1 MDIAQPLPIV
11 PVDPLLHRQGW
22 RNAFRWRPLL
32 LVPLLLVLVYYAE
45 VLIENSQ
52 DTLEAEHF
60 ANQSETLHVAY
71 SQVLTGYER
80 SAQIIYDQVINQ
92 PEVLS
97 LYAQAYGASEAEQA
111 VLRQQLYDLLIDEY
125 RQLEGVNLRQ
135 LQFHLP
141 DNVSFLRIYRP
152 ETFGDDLT
160 DVRYTVMLA
169 NRDLVPVAGFEEG
182 RVYNGFRYVFPL
194 FHEGEH
200 IGSVE
205 TSVSFIVV
213 QQSIN
218 ESLPGGTTF
227 LLRSDIMQD
236 VVFAEEQDNYILS
249 DISDSYVY
257 DREVIDTYADDDMP
271 WATITAIN
279 AALPDDVRNKL
290 ERGED
295 VTTVVTLEEVT
306 YAITF
311 LSVRN
316 LQGDHAAYIA
326 SYHRDDFIPAT
337 RATFTISQTVIG
349 LAAVAAMI
357 FFWLLDRS
365 TTFIN
370 RQRTQLADQNVTLE
384 TTNKALDAARVQAE
398 AANQLKS
405 QFLANMSHEL
415 RTPLNAI
422 LNFSRFVSEGMMGD
436 VTPQQVETL
445 GKVNDNGKHLL
456 SLINDLLDISKIE
469 AGQLKL
475 FVEDDI
481 NLERDFAAVTDVA
494 RSLLADKPVEL
505 VTQLEPNLPLM
516 TGDRR
521 RIRQIMLNL
530 VGNACKF
537 TEQGSITISLKRD
550 GGEIVFS
557 VKDTGPGIAQED
569 HELIFQTF
577 RQTEHGVKQ
586 GGTGLGLPISR
597 RLAEIHGGSL
607 MLESTVGSGA
617 LFTVRLP
624 IASKVLIALKH
635 TQDAL
640 VPA

>member
-1 MDIAQPLPIV
+1 MDIAHPLPAV
-11 PVDPLLHRQGW
+11 PQPRRQGW

-32 LVPLLLVLVYYAE
+32 LVPLLIVLVYYAE

-52 DTLEAEHF
+52 DALETEHF
-60 ANQSETLHVAY
+60 TNQSETLNVAY

-92 PEVLS
+92 PDVLS
-97 LYAQAYGASEAEQA
+97 LYAHAYGASEAEQA
-111 VLRQQLYDLLIDEY
+111 VIRQQLYDLLIDEY
-125 RQLEGVNLRQ
+125 RQLESLNLRQ

-141 DNVSFLRIYRP
+141 DNVSFLRMYRP
-152 ETFGDDLT
+152 ESFGDDLT

-169 NRDLVPVAGFEEG
+169 NRDLVPVSGFEEG
-182 RVYNGFRYVFPL
+182 RTYNGFRYVFPL
-194 FHEGEH
+194 SYEGEH

-236 VVFAEEQDNYILS
+236 VVFAEEQDNYVLS

-279 AALPDDVRNKL
+279 AVLPDEVLSQL
-290 ERGED
+290 ERGEN
-295 VTTVVTLEEVT
+295 VTTVVTLEDVT

-326 SYHRDDFIPAT
+326 SYRRDDFIPTT
-337 RATFTISQTVIG
+337 RSTFTISQTVIG
-349 LAAVAAMI
+349 LAAIAAII

-370 RQRTQLADQNVTLE
+370 RQRIQLADQNVTLE

-398 AANQLKS
+398 VANQLKS

-505 VTQLEPNLPLM
+505 VTRIDPNLPLM

-550 GGEIVFS
+550 GDEIVFS
-557 VKDTGPGIAQED
+557 VKDTGPGIAPED
-569 HELIFQTF
+569 HEFIFQTF
-577 RQTEHGVKQ
+577 RQTDHGVKQ

-607 MLESTVGSGA
+607 ILESTPGSGA

-624 IASKVLIALKH
+624 ITSQALAAMKH
-635 TQDAL
+635 AQDVL

>member
-1 MDIAQPLPIV
+1 MNIANTLPITA
-11 PVDPLLHRQGW
+11 PVQPTVRRAPQRIL
-22 RNAFRWRPLL
+22 RWRPLL
-32 LVPLLLVLVYYAE
+32 LIPLLLILVFYTE
-45 VLIENSQ
+45 TLIESSQ
-52 DTLEAEHF
+52 EQLEGEHF
-60 ANQSETLHVAY
+60 ANQTDNLRIAY

-80 SAQIIYDQVINQ
+80 SAQIIYNEVINQ
-92 PEVLS
+92 PDVLA
-97 LYAQAYGASEAEQA
+97 LFAQAYGATEAEQA
-111 VLRQQLYDLLIDEY
+111 VIRQQLYDLLIDEY
-125 RQLEGVNLRQ
+125 QRLEGLNLRQ

-141 DNVSFLRIYRP
+141 DNVSFLRMYRP

-160 DVRYTVMLA
+160 DVRYTVMTA

-194 FHEGEH
+194 FYEGEH

-205 TSVSFIVV
+205 TSVSFLVV
-213 QQSIN
+213 EQSLN
-218 ESLPGGTTF
+218 ESLSGGTTF
-227 LLRSDIMQD
+227 LLRRDIMQD
-236 VVFAEEQDNYILS
+236 VVFSEEQDNYVIS
-249 DISDSYVY
+249 DISDLYVY

-271 WATITAIN
+271 WETITAIN
-279 AALPDDVRNKL
+279 AALPADVI
-290 ERGED
+290 ERLNTGENIS
-295 VTTVVTLEEVT
+295 TVVEVNDVG

-311 LSVRN
+311 LAVHN
-316 LQGDHAAYIA
+316 LRGDHAAYIA
-326 SYHRDDFIPAT
+326 SYRYDDFIPSSRT
-337 RATFTISQTVIG
+337 TFTISQSVIG
-349 LAAVAAMI
+349 TAAVLAII

-365 TTFIN
+365 TTFVN
-370 RQRTQLADQNVTLE
+370 LQRNQLADQNVVLE
-384 TTNKALDAARVQAE
+384 TTNKALDSAREQAE
-398 AANQLKS
+398 TANQLKS

-422 LNFSRFVSEGMMGD
+422 LNFSRFVSEGMMGE

-481 NLERDFAAVTDVA
+481 DLEREFAAVTDVA
-494 RSLLADKPVEL
+494 RSLLADKPIEL
-505 VTQLEPNLPLM
+505 VTQIDPDLPLM

-537 TEQGSITISLKRD
+537 TEQGTVTISLKRD
-550 GGEIVFS
+550 ADSIVYT
-557 VKDTGPGIAQED
+557 VKDTGPGIAPED
-569 HELIFQTF
+569 HALIFETF
-577 RQTEHGVKQ
+577 RQTEHGGRQ

-607 MLESTVGSGA
+607 TMESALGSGA
-617 LFTVRLP
+617 VFIARLP
-624 IASKVLIALKH
+624 IESSALVAMKH
-635 TQDAL
+635 QQNAL

>member
-1 MDIAQPLPIV
+1 MNIANTLPITA
-11 PVDPLLHRQGW
+11 PVQPTVRRAPQRIL
-22 RNAFRWRPLL
+22 RWRPLL
-32 LVPLLLVLVYYAE
+32 LIPLLLILVFYTE
-45 VLIENSQ
+45 TLIESSQ
-52 DTLEAEHF
+52 EQLEGEHF
-60 ANQSETLHVAY
+60 ANQTDNLRIAY

-80 SAQIIYDQVINQ
+80 SAQIIYNEVINQ
-92 PEVLS
+92 PDVLA
-97 LYAQAYGASEAEQA
+97 LFAQAYGATEAEQA
-111 VLRQQLYDLLIDEY
+111 VIRQQLYDLLIDEY
-125 RQLEGVNLRQ
+125 QRLEGLNLRQ

-141 DNVSFLRIYRP
+141 DNVSFLRMYRP

-160 DVRYTVMLA
+160 DVRYTVMTA

-194 FHEGEH
+194 FYEGEH

-205 TSVSFIVV
+205 TSVSFLVV
-213 QQSIN
+213 EQSLN
-218 ESLPGGTTF
+218 ESLSGGTTF
-227 LLRSDIMQD
+227 LLRRDIMQD
-236 VVFAEEQDNYILS
+236 VVFSEEQDNYVIS
-249 DISDSYVY
+249 DISDLYVY

-271 WATITAIN
+271 WETITAIN
-279 AALPDDVRNKL
+279 AALPADVI
-290 ERGED
+290 ERLNTGENIS
-295 VTTVVTLEEVT
+295 TVVEVNDVG

-311 LSVRN
+311 LAVHN
-316 LQGDHAAYIA
+316 LRGDHAAYIA
-326 SYHRDDFIPAT
+326 SYRYDDFIPSSRT
-337 RATFTISQTVIG
+337 TFTISQSVIG
-349 LAAVAAMI
+349 TAAVLAII

-365 TTFIN
+365 TTFVN
-370 RQRTQLADQNVTLE
+370 LQRNQLADQNVVLE
-384 TTNKALDAARVQAE
+384 TTNKALDSAREQAE
-398 AANQLKS
+398 TANQLKS

-422 LNFSRFVSEGMMGD
+422 LNFSRFVSEGMMGE

-481 NLERDFAAVTDVA
+481 DLEHEFAAVTDVA
-494 RSLLADKPVEL
+494 RSLLADKPIEL
-505 VTQLEPNLPLM
+505 VTQIDPDLPLM

-537 TEQGSITISLKRD
+537 TEQGTVTISLKRD
-550 GGEIVFS
+550 ADSIVYT
-557 VKDTGPGIAQED
+557 VKDTGPGIAPED
-569 HELIFQTF
+569 HALIFETF
-577 RQTEHGVKQ
+577 RQTEHGGRQ

-607 MLESTVGSGA
+607 TMESALGSGA
-617 LFTVRLP
+617 VFIARLP
-624 IASKVLIALKH
+624 IESSALVAMKH
-635 TQDAL
+635 QQNAL

>member
-1 MDIAQPLPIV
+1 MNIANTLPITA
-11 PVDPLLHRQGW
+11 PVQPTVRRAPQRIL
-22 RNAFRWRPLL
+22 RWRPLL
-32 LVPLLLVLVYYAE
+32 LIPLLLILVFYTE
-45 VLIENSQ
+45 TLIESSQ
-52 DTLEAEHF
+52 EQLEGEHF
-60 ANQSETLHVAY
+60 ANQTDNLRIAY

-80 SAQIIYDQVINQ
+80 SAQIIYNEVINQ
-92 PEVLS
+92 PEVLA
-97 LYAQAYGASEAEQA
+97 LFAQAYGATEAEQA
-111 VLRQQLYDLLIDEY
+111 VIRQQLYDLLIDEY
-125 RQLEGVNLRQ
+125 QRLEGLNLRQ

-141 DNVSFLRIYRP
+141 DNVSFLRMYRP

-160 DVRYTVMLA
+160 DVRYTVMTA

-194 FHEGEH
+194 FYEGEH

-205 TSVSFIVV
+205 TSVSFLVV
-213 QQSIN
+213 EQSLN
-218 ESLPGGTTF
+218 ESLSGGTTF
-227 LLRSDIMQD
+227 LLRRDIMQD
-236 VVFAEEQDNYILS
+236 VVFSEEQDNYVIS
-249 DISDSYVY
+249 DISDLYVY

-271 WATITAIN
+271 WETITAIN
-279 AALPDDVRNKL
+279 AALPADVI
-290 ERGED
+290 ERLNTGENIS
-295 VTTVVTLEEVT
+295 TVVEVNDVG

-311 LSVRN
+311 LAVHN
-316 LQGDHAAYIA
+316 LHGDHAAYIA
-326 SYHRDDFIPAT
+326 SYRHDDFILSSRT
-337 RATFTISQTVIG
+337 TFTISQSVIG
-349 LAAVAAMI
+349 TAAVLAII

-365 TTFIN
+365 TTFVN
-370 RQRTQLADQNVTLE
+370 LQRNQLADQNVVLE
-384 TTNKALDAARVQAE
+384 TTNKALDSAREQAE
-398 AANQLKS
+398 TANQLKS

-422 LNFSRFVSEGMMGD
+422 LNFSRFVSEGMMGE

-481 NLERDFAAVTDVA
+481 DLEHEFAAVTDVA
-494 RSLLADKPVEL
+494 RSLLADKPIEL
-505 VTQLEPNLPLM
+505 VTQIDPDLPLM

-537 TEQGSITISLKRD
+537 TEQGTVTISLKRD
-550 GGEIVFS
+550 ADSIVYT
-557 VKDTGPGIAQED
+557 VKDTGPGIAPED
-569 HELIFQTF
+569 HALIFETF
-577 RQTEHGVKQ
+577 RQTEHGGRQ

-607 MLESTVGSGA
+607 TMESALGSGA
-617 LFTVRLP
+617 VFTARLP
-624 IASKVLIALKH
+624 IESSALVAMKH
-635 TQDAL
+635 QQNAL

>member
-1 MDIAQPLPIV
+1 MNIANTLPITA
-11 PVDPLLHRQGW
+11 PVQPTVRRAPQRIL
-22 RNAFRWRPLL
+22 RWRPLL
-32 LVPLLLVLVYYAE
+32 LIPLLLILVFYTE
-45 VLIENSQ
+45 TLIESSQ
-52 DTLEAEHF
+52 EQLEGEHF
-60 ANQSETLHVAY
+60 ANQTDNLRIAY

-80 SAQIIYDQVINQ
+80 SAQIIYNEVINQ
-92 PEVLS
+92 PDVLA
-97 LYAQAYGASEAEQA
+97 LFAQAYGATEAEQA
-111 VLRQQLYDLLIDEY
+111 VIRQQLYDLLIDEY
-125 RQLEGVNLRQ
+125 QRLEGLNLRQ

-141 DNVSFLRIYRP
+141 DNVSFLRMYRP

-160 DVRYTVMLA
+160 DVRYTVMTA

-194 FHEGEH
+194 FYEGEH

-205 TSVSFIVV
+205 TSVSFLVV
-213 QQSIN
+213 EQSLN
-218 ESLPGGTTF
+218 ESLSGGTTF
-227 LLRSDIMQD
+227 LLRRDIMQD
-236 VVFAEEQDNYILS
+236 VVFSEEQDNYVIS
-249 DISDSYVY
+249 DISDLYVY

-271 WATITAIN
+271 WETITAIN
-279 AALPDDVRNKL
+279 AALPADVI
-290 ERGED
+290 ERLNTGENIS
-295 VTTVVTLEEVT
+295 TVVEVNDVG

-311 LSVRN
+311 LAVHN
-316 LQGDHAAYIA
+316 LRGDHAAYIA
-326 SYHRDDFIPAT
+326 SYRYDDFIPSSRT
-337 RATFTISQTVIG
+337 TFTISQSVIG
-349 LAAVAAMI
+349 TAAVLAII

-365 TTFIN
+365 TTFVN
-370 RQRTQLADQNVTLE
+370 LQRNQLADQNVVLE
-384 TTNKALDAARVQAE
+384 TTNKALDSAREQAE
-398 AANQLKS
+398 TANQLKS

-422 LNFSRFVSEGMMGD
+422 LNFSRFVSEGMMGE

-481 NLERDFAAVTDVA
+481 DLEHEFAAVTDVA
-494 RSLLADKPVEL
+494 RSLLADKPIEL
-505 VTQLEPNLPLM
+505 VTQIDPDLPLM

-537 TEQGSITISLKRD
+537 TEQGTVTISLKRD
-550 GGEIVFS
+550 ADSIVYT
-557 VKDTGPGIAQED
+557 VKDTGPGIAPED
-569 HELIFQTF
+569 HAIIFETF
-577 RQTEHGVKQ
+577 RQTEHGGRQ

-607 MLESTVGSGA
+607 TMESALGSGA
-617 LFTVRLP
+617 VFIARLP
-624 IASKVLIALKH
+624 IESSALVAMKH
-635 TQDAL
+635 QQNAL